1 MKGPNVTQIP
11 RDYTDQAETSKPA
24 SFWRSRAG
32 AYLIVAITIGGLMLG
47 YEHRVH
53 LLGSGLLL
61 WLPLLICVGMHFF
74 MHRGHGGHSGPGP
87 GEDQ

>member
-1 MKGPNVTQIP
+1 MTKDPDVTQIP
-11 RDYTDQAETSKPA
+11 RHYTDQPEVSEPA

-74 MHRGHGGHSGPGP
+74 MHRGHGGPGP
-87 GEDQ
+87 GEDQP

>member
-1 MKGPNVTQIP
+1 MENPSTHDDHHQQDRP
-11 RDYTDQAETSKPA
+11 LQPP

-32 AYLIVAITIGGLMLG
+32 IYLIVALVLSGLLLG

-53 LLGSGLLL
+53 VWSSGLLI

-74 MHRGHGGHSGPGP
+74 MHGGHGGHSKGDDG
-87 GEDQ
+87 